1 MITLLNCLSGLGGRL
16 RTVAGFATLFA
27 VLSVWP
33 SGGINGGM
41 PSGISVRCATAAST
55 GTAHDATGTPDAA
68 LANRIDAVLD
78 DAIAQQKIVGAVVM
92 AARNGQLVYQRAV
105 GMADRENGT
114 AMSLDTRFRLA
125 SMSKA
130 IVSVAALALA
140 EQGLI
145 GLDDPVTRW
154 IPSFTPMYHGKVEQ
168 GITIQHL
175 LTHTAGLSYG
185 FLEPADGPMAQ
196 AEVSDGLDNPPITLE
211 ENIWRLAS
219 VPLYYEPGT
228 SWKYS
233 LAIDVLGEII
243 SRAGGDSLPDVVK
256 KYVTEP
262 LGMTSTGFVADRPE
276 KLAAA
281 YLWADGNPHRMA
293 ETEIVPHGVSATRY
307 EPGRALDDQA
317 YPSGGAGMVGTAAD
331 YLKFLET
338 LRTGGG
344 PVLKPETA
352 TAMTS
357 DQVCSVYSQRMSA
370 TAKKTNEVVAPGW
383 GFGYGGAVLLQ
394 PEKAEYNAGAGTLS
408 WSGAYGTHFFMDRA
422 NGISFV
428 VLTNTTPTGM
438 AGPFAVALAQAV
450 YGQKADKKAAKK

>member
-1 MITLLNCLSGLGGRL
+1 MDRVLRCLAVFTCRL
-16 RTVAGFATLFA
+16 RAVAFFVTLFA
-27 VLSVWP
+27 ALSLWP
-33 SGGINGGM
+33 CAHINESIGL
-41 PSGISVRCATAAST
+41 SCAMAASA
-55 GTAHDATGTPDAA
+55 GVAPESAAAPDAA
-68 LANRIDAVLD
+68 LASKLDAVLD
-78 DAIAQQKIVGAVVM
+78 AAIAQQKIVGAVVV
-92 AARNGQLVYQRAV
+92 AARNGQIVYQRAA

-114 AMSLDTRFRLA
+114 VMSIDTRFRLA

-130 IVSVAALALA
+130 IVSATALALA
-140 EQGLI
+140 DQGMI

-154 IPSFTPMYHGKVEQ
+154 IPSFTPMYQGKVEQ
-168 GITIQHL
+168 GITIRQL

-185 FLEPADGPMAQ
+185 FLEPMGGPMDL

-228 SWKYS
+228 GWKYS
-233 LAIDVLGEII
+233 LAIDVLGEVL
-243 SRAGGDSLPDVVK
+243 SRAGGDTLPAVVK
-256 KYVTEP
+256 KYVTGP
-262 LGMTSTGFVADRPE
+262 LDMASTGFVADRPE
-276 KLAAA
+276 LLAAP
-281 YLWADGNPHRMA
+281 YVWADGKIHRMA
-293 ETEIVPHGVSATRY
+293 ETELLARGVSATRY
-307 EPGRALDDQA
+307 EPGRATDDQA
-317 YPSGGAGMVGTAAD
+317 YPSGGAGMVGTATD
-331 YLKFLET
+331 YLKFLEA

-344 PVLKPETA
+344 PVLKPDTA

-357 DQVCSVYSQRMSA
+357 DQVCRVYSQRLSV
-370 TAKKTNEVVAPGW
+370 TAKKTTEVVAPGW
-383 GFGYGGAVLLQ
+383 GFGFGGAVLLH

-438 AGPFAVALAQAV
+438 AGPFAVDLAQAV